1 MMHDEMGDRY
11 GRRARKCGACDRKG
25 CGSARSLQVVDLQ
38 GCCHSISSAGTVGVL
53 AEWPNV
59 ATFSDLYAHYD
70 VVCRIGRRSTM
81 RNRELYRTTERLF
94 GVDGTPRRQIA
105 HSTSLGKIVTY
116 SET

>member
-1 MMHDEMGDRY
+1 MRQLSCPSTVEQQRPS
-11 GRRARKCGACDRKG
+11 GRGPEG
-25 CGSARSLQVVDLQ
+25 CH
-38 GCCHSISSAGTVGVL
+38 HSISSAGTVGVL

-94 GVDGTPRRQIA
+94 GVDGTPRRQSRRDA
-105 HSTSLGKIVTY
+105 CLGKIGTNSQTY
-116 SET
+116 TT